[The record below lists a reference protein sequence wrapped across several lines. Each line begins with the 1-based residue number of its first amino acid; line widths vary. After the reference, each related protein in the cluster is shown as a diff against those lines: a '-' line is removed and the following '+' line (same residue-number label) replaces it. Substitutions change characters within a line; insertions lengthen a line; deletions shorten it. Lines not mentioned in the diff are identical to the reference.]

1 MEANNMKKI
10 CIMIGSRANYS
21 SIKSFLENCKKN
33 KIFEIQIVLFSS
45 ASLHRFGNLEALIK
59 RDGFRINHIL
69 ESHIEGEN
77 LSTMVRSTA
86 LSMLHI
92 PEIFK
97 KLKPHM
103 VLTIGDRY
111 ETLATSISAAY
122 MNIPLIHTMGG
133 EVTGTIDE
141 KIRHATTKLADI
153 HFPASMDAKKRIIKL
168 GEEKNRVFMVG
179 CPRIDLVRKVLKKKI
194 NYKYLNKFIDNYG
207 VGNTFDLKK
216 GFCLVSY
223 HPVTTEYS
231 FLDFNIKNI
240 LNILSKLKL
249 NSIILWPNSD
259 AGADK
264 ISADIRKFR
273 EKNKNLKNFKFII
286 NLPVEIYIHLMNLTQ
301 CLIGNSSSGIRE
313 GSYIGTPVV
322 DIGNRQKDREK
333 GNNVINVK
341 SNDIQALEKAI
352 KFQINKKRYNSL
364 NIYGDGHSSNKI
376 IKVLKK
382 INLKSHKR
390 ITY

>member
-1 MEANNMKKI
+1 MRKI
-10 CIMIGSRANYS
+10 CVMIGSRANYS
-21 SIKSFLENCKKN
+21 SIKSFLENCQKK
-33 KIFEIQIVLFSS
+33 KIFKIQIVLFSS
-45 ASLHRFGNLEALIK
+45 ASLHRFGNVEELIK
-59 RDGFRINHIL
+59 KSGFKINHIL

-97 KLKPHM
+97 KLKPDM

-111 ETLATSISAAY
+111 ETLASSISASY

-141 KIRHATTKLADI
+141 KIRHSTTKLADI
-153 HFPASMDAKKRIIKL
+153 HFPASNEARERIIQL
-168 GEEKNRVFMVG
+168 GEEKSRVFMVG
-179 CPRIDLVRKVLKKKI
+179 CPRIDLARKVLKERT
-194 NYKYLNKFIDNYG
+194 NYNLLNKYINNYG
-207 VGNTFDLKK
+207 VGNALDIKK

-223 HPVTTEYS
+223 HPVTTEYLL
-231 FLDFNIKNI
+231 LDTNISNI
-240 LNILSKLKL
+240 LTTLNKLKL
-249 NSIILWPNSD
+249 NSIVLWPNSD
-259 AGADK
+259 AGSDK
-264 ISADIRKFR
+264 ISANIRKFR
-273 EKNKNLKNFKFII
+273 EKNKNLNNFKFII
-286 NLPVEIYIHLMNLTQ
+286 NLPTEIYIHLMNLTL

-333 GNNVINVK
+333 GSNVINVR
-341 SNDIQALEKAI
+341 SNDIKALETAI
-352 KFQINKKRYNSL
+352 KFQIKKGKYKSI
-364 NIYGDGHSSNKI
+364 NIYGNGEASLKMIKI
-376 IKVLKK
+376 LKK
-382 INLKSHKR
+382 INLKINKR